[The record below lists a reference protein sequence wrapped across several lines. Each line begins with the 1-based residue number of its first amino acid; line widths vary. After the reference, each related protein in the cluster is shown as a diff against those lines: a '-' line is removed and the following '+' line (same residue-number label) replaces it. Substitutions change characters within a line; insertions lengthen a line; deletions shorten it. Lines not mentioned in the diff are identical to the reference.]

1 MRSGAVLSLLLAALA
16 ACEPF
21 ATTPRARMAREL
33 ACTEERTTLRRLEPA
48 AEGGAAARTRLR
60 AHGCGRVATY
70 ACAPND
76 ECWREGLVED
86 DPRGPPPGVA
96 LE

>member
-1 MRSGAVLSLLLAALA
+1 MKSGAVLSLLLTALA

-33 ACTEERTTLRRLEPA
+33 ACTEERTKLQRLEPA
-48 AEGGAAARTRLR
+48 AEGRADGRARMR
-60 AHGCGRVATY
+60 AHGCGRAATY

-76 ECWREGLVED
+76 ECWREGVVED
-86 DPRGPPPGVA
+86 DPQGPPPGVA